1 MKFRIAALVIAFLS
15 APVASYADA
24 GRFQF
29 VYGKVEIIG
38 TDGSSRVAK
47 RGLQVREG
55 ETIRTSRRGAAQLK
69 MVDGAALAV
78 RPRTEVRID
87 QYSYERKP
95 KKDRSFFS
103 LVRGTFRAITGLIGR
118 NNRDSYKVST
128 ATATIG
134 IRGSDG
140 LFGHDPS
147 TGLTAVRTFDG
158 GHSLTAPNQNGDP
171 VTIQVNS
178 GQIAV
183 AQPGQA
189 PTFAATFPFA
199 ANSPPPQQ
207 NGNQQQGGGDES
219 NEQQTAQ
226 SDDGNPPPSEGNPP
240 PGDGGPQP
248 GDGGQLAQAGD
259 PNVGD
264 GPGNTFTGPDGPIMG
279 PPIPPSTTTG
289 AIALTNEVQQESDA
303 ILQQPAAI
311 PPPEPVADDGFP
323 PPGSVLAPPSVGVV
337 GAYIRVDPAN
347 GLTPEAGS
355 TRGSSEGASIFLVPG
370 PGGQDSVPIGLRDPS
385 DGSGFEFL
393 ATNGTLNAVQT
404 QAILDSSDFALG
416 APVATATWA
425 FWTGD
430 FSVKESGQSDT
441 VASPFHVASA
451 TPITTSV
458 PLINPSFTYSAVGG
472 TATNEVGAVS
482 NNIYMFMSGT
492 FDSSPSLGTIDTF
505 DVRVDFPTNPGSN
518 HWFLVNTGTETVE
531 NFIGEGGISLT
542 GSCCTGPL
550 PTPPSP
556 PPAPNDVASGNAAGI
571 FVGPNADGVIT
582 AIGGKTGSNKTVTGI
597 VIGQRDPTPGA

>member
-29 VYGKVEIIG
+29 VYGKVEIVG
-38 TDGSSRVAK
+38 ADGSSRVAK
-47 RGLQVREG
+47 RGQQVREG
-55 ETIRTSRRGAAQLK
+55 ETIRTSRRSAAQLK

-118 NNRDSYKVST
+118 NNKDSYKVST

-189 PTFAATFPFA
+189 PSFSATFPFA

-226 SDDGNPPPSEGNPP
+226 SDDGNPSPGDGNPP
-240 PGDGGPQP
+240 PGDGGQI
-248 GDGGQLAQAGD
+248 AQTGD

-264 GPGNTFTGPDGPIMG
+264 GPGDTFTGPGGPIIG
-279 PPIPPSTTTG
+279 PPRPPSTTTG
-289 AIALTNEVQQESDA
+289 AIAVTSEVQQEANA
-303 ILQQPAAI
+303 ILQQPAATPQQAI
-311 PPPEPVADDGFP
+311 ADDGFP

-337 GAYIRVDPAN
+337 GAYIRVDPVI

-355 TRGSSEGASIFLVPG
+355 TRGGSEGASIFLVPG
-370 PGGQDSVPIGLRDPS
+370 PGGQDSVPIGVRDPS

-393 ATNGTLNAVQT
+393 ATNATLNSVQS
-404 QAILDSSDFALG
+404 QAILDSSGPSLG
-416 APVATATWA
+416 APVASATWA

-458 PLINPSFTYSAVGG
+458 PLINPGFTYSSVGG

-482 NNIYMFMSGT
+482 SNVIMFMEGF
-492 FDSSPSLGTIDTF
+492 FDSSPSLGTISAFNIQVT
-505 DVRVDFPTNPGSN
+505 FPTNPGSSDWN
-518 HWFLVNTGTETVE
+518 LGSGPQTVE
-531 NFIGEGGISLT
+531 AFIGEDGIPLTGQCCGGIESAT
-542 GSCCTGPL
+542 
-550 PTPPSP
+550 
-556 PPAPNDVASGNAAGI
+556 GNAAGI

-582 AIGGKTGSNKTVTGI
+582 AIGGKTGSNKTVTGT
-597 VIGQRDPTPGA
+597 VIGQRDPSGGA